1 MQVRTI
7 KLLVQVFSFAAVWLW
22 ASTAQV
28 MAANAD
34 FNAYYIDEPVFGGQ
48 AYILEAGQ
56 RSKPAVVL
64 VHGLN
69 DSTELWRPFIP
80 ALARDFHVI
89 TFDLPGFGRSDKGN
103 KLYSPENYVA
113 FIRHVL
119 NRFEHKQIRLVGHS
133 LGGNIA
139 LHYASTYPQQVERLA
154 LVSVAGVVHRLAYTQ
169 FLAHFGI
176 RNVPEFYREQNGDL
190 KSLADR
196 VLGTLTDNASLIE
209 FGEKYMLSQ
218 PLLRENLLGGQPPAI
233 AAHAMMLSDVS
244 DKLFKESI
252 PTLLIW
258 GGDDLV
264 TTVRTGK
271 LLAANFANAGLAVL
285 DGVGHVPMRERPERV
300 GQLLAEYLTA
310 SPQVRDA
317 MLAQYRYTRPVR
329 QIEDAER
336 IGRCENE
343 TGKVFRGTYKLIVIE
358 NCRNVR
364 LERVHADSVSIVRS
378 DASIEASVIE
388 STGKALLLEN
398 SDVVSTA
405 TVIKGQPALILLN
418 SKLDMA
424 GGLLHSETQA
434 IMNSAKA
441 STNPA
446 VSTTSRILFSLSRL
460 DSKYVQRYLH
470 GPMTLQAGQGM

>member
-1 MQVRTI
+1 MTGQQRKRCGWWLSLCVLWLAAGNAPAVAGAEDIRT
-7 KLLVQVFSFAAVWLW
+7 
-22 ASTAQV
+22 
-28 MAANAD
+28 
-34 FNAYYIDEPVFGGQ
+34 YYINEPVFGGQ

-69 DSTELWRPFIP
+69 DSTKLWEPFIP
-80 ALARDFHVI
+80 ALAREFHVI

-103 KLYSPENYVA
+103 KLYSPENYIA
-113 FIRHVL
+113 FIRHVID
-119 NRFEHKQIRLVGHS
+119 RYGHKQIRLVGHS

-139 LHYASTYPQQVERLA
+139 LHYASTYPEQVERLA
-154 LVSVAGVVHRLAYTQ
+154 LASVAGVVHRLAYTQ
-169 FLAHFGI
+169 FLTHFGI
-176 RNVPEFYREQNGDL
+176 RSVPEIYREQNGDL

-196 VLGTLTDNASLIE
+196 VLGTLADNASLIE

-218 PLLRENLLGGQPPAI
+218 PMLRENLLGGQPPAI

-300 GQLLAEYLTA
+300 AQLLVEYLVAT
-310 SPQVRDA
+310 SERRDA
-317 MLAQYRYTRPVR
+317 MLAQYRYVRPDR
-329 QIEDAER
+329 HIEDAER

-364 LERVHADSVSIVRS
+364 LEQVHADSVSIVRS
-378 DASIEASVIE
+378 DVTIEASVIE
-388 STGKALLLEN
+388 SAGKALLLEN
-398 SDVVSTA
+398 SEVVSTA

-424 GGLLHSETQA
+424 GGLLHSDTQA

-446 VSTTSRILFSLSRL
+446 VSTTSRILFSVSRL
-460 DSKYVQRYLH
+460 NSKYVQRYLH